1 MNLWK
6 TRMANGDRSPVGL
19 SIATLMTLVVLAVSG
34 GMYMGALG
42 QEVEAVK
49 EVTEA
54 HVKIG
59 AHQGQAIDTAT
70 IKNDV
75 AYNKVAIEE
84 IKKELKE
91 QTKQAQEDK
100 KEILEAIKK
109 AND

>member
-1 MNLWK
+1 M
-6 TRMANGDRSPVGL
+6 
-19 SIATLMTLVVLAVSG
+19 VLAVSG

-42 QEVEAVK
+42 EEVEAVK
-49 EVTEA
+49 EKTEA

-84 IKKELKE
+84 IKQELKE
-91 QTKQAQEDK
+91 QGKQAQEDK

-109 AND
+109 TND